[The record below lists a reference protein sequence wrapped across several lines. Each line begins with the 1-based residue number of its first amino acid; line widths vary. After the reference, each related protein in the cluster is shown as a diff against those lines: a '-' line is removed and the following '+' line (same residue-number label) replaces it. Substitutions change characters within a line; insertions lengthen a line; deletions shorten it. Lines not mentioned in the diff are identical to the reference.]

1 MRTSKNKKEVT
12 SNVHSYCYAIILLTY
27 VQLLTNLYKSSAAA
41 EMDATAY
48 LFMMN
53 PWIQYSEVLPQQ
65 TRNIA
70 LAFMWKYFDITKYLA
85 QLTSVMDR
93 HFYSTCHANTLS
105 GLKIGPI

>member
-1 MRTSKNKKEVT
+1 MQTPCRKIVHLNTPAKNIDLFTMRTSKNKKEVT

-53 PWIQYSEVLPQQ
+53 P
-65 TRNIA
+65 
-70 LAFMWKYFDITKYLA
+70 
-85 QLTSVMDR
+85 
-93 HFYSTCHANTLS
+93 
-105 GLKIGPI
+105 